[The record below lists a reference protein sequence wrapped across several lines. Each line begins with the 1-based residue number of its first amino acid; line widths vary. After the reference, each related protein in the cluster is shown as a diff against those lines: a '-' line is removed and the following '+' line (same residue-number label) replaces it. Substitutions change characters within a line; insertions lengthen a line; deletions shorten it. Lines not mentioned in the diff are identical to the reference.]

1 MTKSEY
7 ITTNYPELDSD
18 GRLAMYRK
26 MMTAECESQI
36 TQQGELNG
44 LEDYEIEMAHE
55 FFDKA
60 VRRGLN
66 HYQAMNDIIDMM
78 LDNAY

>member
-1 MTKSEY
+1 MKNPTEKY
-7 ITTNYPELDSD
+7 EL
-18 GRLAMYRK
+18 
-26 MMTAECESQI
+26 QI

-44 LEDYEIEMAHE
+44 LEDYEIEKAIE

-60 VRRGLN
+60 VRRG
-66 HYQAMNDIIDMM
+66 HHAQGAMLDIIDMM